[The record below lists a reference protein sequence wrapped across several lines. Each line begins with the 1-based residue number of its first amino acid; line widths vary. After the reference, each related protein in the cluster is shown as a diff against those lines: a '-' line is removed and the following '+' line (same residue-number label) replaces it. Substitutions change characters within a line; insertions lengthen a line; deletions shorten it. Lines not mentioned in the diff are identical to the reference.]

1 MGRPT
6 QPKRIS
12 QYSDEFKVSAVKL
25 SRVPGVQ
32 VQQVAQALDIH
43 PFMLSRWRKE
53 YRERRLRAKT
63 KKIVLRPRL
72 AAELRQLA
80 ELQRRYSLLKQEH
93 ELLKNRPRGS
103 PRPICLETGGA
114 YTDDTLGQ
122 WPLAFWWRT
131 SPSKN
136 LAQGKLRT
144 QLWWHFA

>member
-6 QPKRIS
+6 QPKRVS
-12 QYSDEFKVSAVKL
+12 QYSAEFKVSAVKL
-25 SRVPGVQ
+25 SRLPGVE
-32 VQQVAQALDIH
+32 VQHVAQALDIH

-53 YRERRLRAKT
+53 YREGRLRAKT
-63 KKIVLRPRL
+63 RKVVLSARL
-72 AAELRQLA
+72 AAELKQLA
-80 ELQRRYSLLKQEH
+80 ELQRRYTLLKQEH
-93 ELLKNRPRGS
+93 ELLKNRPRGL

-122 WPLAFWWRT
+122 WPLAFWRRM

-144 QLWWHFA
+144 QLWWHFT

>member
-25 SRVPGVQ
+25 SRLPGVQ

-43 PFMLSRWRKE
+43 PFMLSRWRTE

-63 KKIVLRPRL
+63 KKIVLSPRL
-72 AAELRQLA
+72 AAELKQLA

-93 ELLKNRPRGS
+93 ELLKKAIRFCSRIRHKS
-103 PRPICLETGGA
+103 
-114 YTDDTLGQ
+114 
-122 WPLAFWWRT
+122 
-131 SPSKN
+131 SPSSP
-136 LAQGKLRT
+136 LR
-144 QLWWHFA
+144 LVSSR